1 MPGQGHGLYVGSI
14 ETEPK
19 GSGNSPSL
27 EGARG
32 RWYALY
38 TRSRHEKSVA
48 EQLSEKGIEHL
59 LPLYDVLSQW
69 KDRKKL
75 VRKPLFP
82 GYLFVYILG
91 EADLA
96 AAQHTRGVVHV
107 VSNGAGPVSIPE
119 QQVESVRRMVEASV
133 DVDPWP
139 ALKRGQRVRVR
150 TGPLQGVEGYV
161 SRRKGVHRIVVTVD
175 LLGQGVAA
183 EINPEYL
190 EAL

>member
-1 MPGQGHGLYVGSI
+1 MPGQGQERRMGS
-14 ETEPK
+14 ETGPN
-19 GSGNSPSL
+19 GSGIRSPHEDTS
-27 EGARG
+27 GQ
-32 RWYALY
+32 WHALY
-38 TRSRHEKSVA
+38 TRSRHEKRVA
-48 EQLSEKGIEHL
+48 EQLAEKGVEHL

-82 GYLFVYILG
+82 GYLFVYILD
-91 EADLA
+91 ETDLA
-96 AAQHTRGVVHV
+96 AARHARGVVHV
-107 VSNGAGPVSIPE
+107 VSNGAGPVSIPD
-119 QQVESVRRMVEASV
+119 QQVESIRRMVEASV

-150 TGPLQGVEGYV
+150 AGPLQGVEGYV

-190 EAL
+190 EPI